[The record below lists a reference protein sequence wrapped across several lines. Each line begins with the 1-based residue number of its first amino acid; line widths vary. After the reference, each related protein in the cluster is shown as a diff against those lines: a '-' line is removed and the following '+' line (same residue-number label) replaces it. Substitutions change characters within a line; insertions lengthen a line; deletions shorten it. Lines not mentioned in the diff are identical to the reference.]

1 MKTKVSL
8 QGITKSFGKTPVLS
22 GIELNLAEGCFLSIV
37 GPSGSGKTTLL
48 RIIAGFLGP
57 DRGKVFIDGKDV
69 TMEPPR
75 NRGIGMVFQH
85 YALFPN
91 LTVYENVAFGLRAR
105 KLPESETKRRVER
118 MLALVHLEEKAQ
130 SYPRELSGG
139 QQQRVALARALAVE
153 PGLLLLDEPLSALDA
168 KVRLELRYELKRIQ
182 EEMGI
187 TTIYVTHD
195 QEEALSISDL
205 VAVLSRGTLAQL
217 GKPEEVYSQPQT
229 HFVAEFIGISTIL
242 EVEVISAR
250 EGKFRFQDMV
260 LQGKSIIED
269 VTRVSVML
277 RPEHLSV
284 WRKGERV
291 VSNHNWNILEGKV
304 LGQVFLGSL
313 LRLAIA
319 VGNTTFLVDVQN
331 KVENRFRSGEEVEIG
346 FPPEVVHYLYR
357 EEV

>member
-48 RIIAGFLGP
+48 RIIAGFLSP

-139 QQQRVALARALAVE
+139 AATAGGA
-153 PGLLLLDEPLSALDA
+153 GTGFSGGT
-168 KVRLELRYELKRIQ
+168 
-182 EEMGI
+182 GI
-187 TTIYVTHD
+187 
-195 QEEALSISDL
+195 A
-205 VAVLSRGTLAQL
+205 
-217 GKPEEVYSQPQT
+217 
-229 HFVAEFIGISTIL
+229 
-242 EVEVISAR
+242 
-250 EGKFRFQDMV
+250 
-260 LQGKSIIED
+260 
-269 VTRVSVML
+269 
-277 RPEHLSV
+277 
-284 WRKGERV
+284 
-291 VSNHNWNILEGKV
+291 
-304 LGQVFLGSL
+304 
-313 LRLAIA
+313 
-319 VGNTTFLVDVQN
+319 
-331 KVENRFRSGEEVEIG
+331 
-346 FPPEVVHYLYR
+346 PP
-357 EEV
+357 

>member
-48 RIIAGFLGP
+48 RIIAGFLSP

-139 QQQRVALARALAVE
+139 QQQRVFLARALVQKADVFC
-153 PGLLLLDEPLSALDA
+153 LDEPLTGVDA
-168 KVRLELRYELKRIQ
+168 HAEQVILQVLNELRQQGAMIL
-182 EEMGI
+182 
-187 TTIYVTHD
+187 VSTHHW
-195 QEEALSISDL
+195 
-205 VAVLSRGTLAQL
+205 G
-217 GKPEEVYSQPQT
+217 
-229 HFVAEFIGISTIL
+229 EF
-242 EVEVISAR
+242 
-250 EGKFRFQDMV
+250 
-260 LQGKSIIED
+260 LQQMN
-269 VTRVSVML
+269 RVML
-277 RPEHLSV
+277 L
-284 WRKGERV
+284 
-291 VSNHNWNILEGKV
+291 N
-304 LGQVFLGSL
+304 Q
-313 LRLAIA
+313 RLIA
-319 VGNTTFLVDVQN
+319 VGTPQEVMTPELLQHAYAVNHHTFSPNQRKQPLW
-331 KVENRFRSGEEVEIG
+331 
-346 FPPEVVHYLYR
+346 HC
-357 EEV
+357 

>member
-1 MKTKVSL
+1 
-8 QGITKSFGKTPVLS
+8 
-22 GIELNLAEGCFLSIV
+22 
-37 GPSGSGKTTLL
+37 
-48 RIIAGFLGP
+48 
-57 DRGKVFIDGKDV
+57 
-69 TMEPPR
+69 
-75 NRGIGMVFQH
+75 
-85 YALFPN
+85 
-91 LTVYENVAFGLRAR
+91 
-105 KLPESETKRRVER
+105 
-118 MLALVHLEEKAQ
+118 
-130 SYPRELSGG
+130 
-139 QQQRVALARALAVE
+139 
-153 PGLLLLDEPLSALDA
+153 
-168 KVRLELRYELKRIQ
+168 
-182 EEMGI
+182 
-187 TTIYVTHD
+187 
-195 QEEALSISDL
+195 
-205 VAVLSRGTLAQL
+205 
-217 GKPEEVYSQPQT
+217 
-229 HFVAEFIGISTIL
+229 
-242 EVEVISAR
+242 
-250 EGKFRFQDMV
+250 MV